1 MDDDDLIFVNM
12 ALDNGGKIEPLILPV
27 EESKGLGLC
36 NPSVYIHNNKI
47 LLNLRQLNYVLFHA
61 EMNRHEHIWGPLCY
75 LNPENDIK
83 LRTTNYLCYLDDNLL
98 MTKYIK
104 VDTTGFDQEP
114 LWEFIGLE
122 DARLFVWDEKMFLC
136 GVRRDTTTHGEGR
149 MELSEIVIK
158 DDSVTEISRTR
169 IPAPGKNDSYCEKNW
184 MPILD
189 QPYHWVKWSN
199 PTEIVKFDPVSKTTV
214 TTKLGQYY
222 PLERDL
228 RGASQVIPFLDGYL
242 TLTHETYLY
251 RSERDLKDATYR
263 HRFIFW
269 DKNFN
274 VVKFSKEFSFMGAKI
289 EFCCGMAEYNGNIL
303 ITFGYQ
309 DNAAFIM
316 QAPTNFI
323 IDFINA

>member
-1 MDDDDLIFVNM
+1 MDDDLIFVNM
-12 ALDNGGKIEPLILPV
+12 ALENGGKIEPLILPA

-83 LRTTNYLCYLDDNLL
+83 LRTTNYLCYLDNDLQ

-104 VDTTGFDQEP
+104 VDTTGFDREP

-169 IPAPGKNDSYCEKNW
+169 MPAPGKNDSYCEKNW

-189 QPYHWVKWSN
+189 QPYHWIKWSN

-222 PLERDL
+222 PLDRDL

-242 TLTHETYLY
+242 TLTHETYLH
-251 RSERDLKDATYR
+251 RSERDLKNATYR

>member
-1 MDDDDLIFVNM
+1 MDDDLIFVNM
-12 ALDNGGKIEPLILPV
+12 ALENGGKIEPLILPA

-83 LRTTNYLCYLDDNLL
+83 LRTTNYLCYLDDDLQ

-104 VDTTGFDQEP
+104 VDTTGFDREP

-169 IPAPGKNDSYCEKNW
+169 MPAPGKNDSYCEKNW

-189 QPYHWVKWSN
+189 QPYHWIKWSN
-199 PTEIVKFDPVSKTTV
+199 PTEVVKFDPVSKTTV

-222 PLERDL
+222 PLDRDL

-242 TLTHETYLY
+242 TLTHETYLH
-251 RSERDLKDATYR
+251 RSERDLKNATYR

>member
-1 MDDDDLIFVNM
+1 MDDDLIFVNM
-12 ALDNGGKIEPLILPV
+12 ALDNGGKIEPLILPA

-104 VDTTGFDQEP
+104 VDTTGFDREP

-169 IPAPGKNDSYCEKNW
+169 MPAPGKNDSYCEKNW

-189 QPYHWVKWSN
+189 QPYHWIKWSN
-199 PTEIVKFDPVSKTTV
+199 PTEVVKFDPVSKTTV

-242 TLTHETYLY
+242 TLTHETYLH
-251 RSERDLKDATYR
+251 RSERDLKNATYR

>member
-1 MDDDDLIFVNM
+1 MDDDLIFVNM
-12 ALDNGGKIEPLILPV
+12 ALENGGKIEPLILPA

-83 LRTTNYLCYLDDNLL
+83 LRTTNYLCYLDNDLQ

-104 VDTTGFDQEP
+104 VDTTGFDREP

-169 IPAPGKNDSYCEKNW
+169 MPAPGKNDSYCEKNW

-222 PLERDL
+222 PLDRDL

-242 TLTHETYLY
+242 TLTHETYLH
-251 RSERDLKDATYR
+251 RSERDLKNATYR

>member
-1 MDDDDLIFVNM
+1 MDDDLIFVNL
-12 ALDNGGKIEPLILPV
+12 ALDNGGKIEPLILPA

-83 LRTTNYLCYLDDNLL
+83 LRTTNYLCYLDDDLQ

-104 VDTTGFDQEP
+104 VDTTGFDREP

-158 DDSVTEISRTR
+158 DNTVTEISRTR

-189 QPYHWVKWSN
+189 HPYHWVKWSN
-199 PTEIVKFDPVSKTTV
+199 PTEVVKFDPASKTTV
-214 TTKLGQYY
+214 TTKLGKYY
-222 PLERDL
+222 PLDRDL

-242 TLTHETYLY
+242 TLTHETFLY

-263 HRFIFW
+263 HRFILW

-274 VVKFSKEFSFMGAKI
+274 VVKFSNEFSFMGAKI
-289 EFCCGMAEYNGNIL
+289 EFCCGMAEYNDTIL

-316 QAPTNFI
+316 QAPKNFI

>member
-1 MDDDDLIFVNM
+1 MDDDLIFVNL
-12 ALDNGGKIEPLILPV
+12 ALDNGGKIEPLILPA

-83 LRTTNYLCYLDDNLL
+83 LRTTNYLCYLDDDLQ

-104 VDTTGFDQEP
+104 VDTTGFDREP

-158 DDSVTEISRTR
+158 DNTVIEISRTR

-189 QPYHWVKWSN
+189 HPYHWVKWSN
-199 PTEIVKFDPVSKTTV
+199 PTEVVKFDPASKTTV
-214 TTKLGQYY
+214 TTKLGKYY
-222 PLERDL
+222 PLDRDL

-242 TLTHETYLY
+242 TLTHETFLY

-263 HRFIFW
+263 HRFILW

-274 VVKFSKEFSFMGAKI
+274 VVKFSNEFSFMGAKI
-289 EFCCGMAEYNGNIL
+289 EFCCGMAEYNDTIL

-316 QAPTNFI
+316 QAPKNFI